1 MKKGIVFVLS
11 GPAGSGKS
19 TVRERL
25 MQKGLNFHYSV
36 SDTTRK
42 IRGSEQD
49 GVDYRFIDK
58 AEFEDGIAKGNYYEY
73 AQYTGEYY
81 GTPVSQLTP
90 YIEKGVNVILEIDVA
105 GAMQVRKRD
114 RNAVLVMLLPPS
126 YSVLEQ
132 RLRNR
137 GTESEEKIIK
147 RLARSRDELTYFDK
161 YDYFLL
167 NEDGKIDE
175 CVRQL
180 EMIAE
185 VESTR
190 TRNNPDFPNEFFNK

>member
-1 MKKGIVFVLS
+1 MKKGITFVLS

-42 IRGSEQD
+42 LRGAEQD
-49 GVDYRFIDK
+49 GVDYRFITK
-58 AEFEDGIAKGNYYEY
+58 AEFEDGIANGNYYEY

-105 GAMQVRKRD
+105 GAMQVKKRD
-114 RNAVLVMLLPPS
+114 KNAVLVMLLPPS
-126 YSVLEQ
+126 YAVLEQ
-132 RLRNR
+132 RLRSR
-137 GTESEEKIIK
+137 GTESEDKILK
-147 RLARSRDELTYFDK
+147 RLARSREELLYFDK

-185 VESTR
+185 AESNKTK
-190 TRNNPDFPNEFFNK
+190 NNPDFPDEFFK